1 MDTDTENEIVTVID
15 GDSDRPPGGMVWGS
29 FYETVASIKD
39 SLKVTHDIANGL
51 EASITFTESIKAL
64 LLISEA
70 ELKVTSELAGGES
83 YSEATPSLQAAVA
96 LTRGARHHLH
106 TESNDLDAVKG
117 IVDFLTTASQIMGM
131 DDGGDGCDVHRAMC
145 GRIIRHWDI
154 AAEKETQH

>member
-1 MDTDTENEIVTVID
+1 MDTDTENEIITVIE
-15 GDSDRPPGGMVWGS
+15 GDSDKPPGGMVWGS
-29 FYETVASIKD
+29 FYETIASIKD

-51 EASITFTESIKAL
+51 KASITFTESVRAL
-64 LLISEA
+64 LLITEA

-96 LTRGARHHLH
+96 LIRGVRHQLH
-106 TESNDLDAVKG
+106 SEANDMDAVKV
-117 IVDFLTTASQIMGM
+117 ILDLLTTASQIMGM

-145 GRIIRHWDI
+145 GRIIRHWDV

>member
-1 MDTDTENEIVTVID
+1 
-15 GDSDRPPGGMVWGS
+15 MVWGS

>member
-51 EASITFTESIKAL
+51 KASITFTESIKAL

-70 ELKVTSELAGGES
+70 DSKLRRNWRVV
-83 YSEATPSLQAAVA
+83 SLTARQA
-96 LTRGARHHLH
+96 
-106 TESNDLDAVKG
+106 
-117 IVDFLTTASQIMGM
+117 
-131 DDGGDGCDVHRAMC
+131 RAY
-145 GRIIRHWDI
+145 RLLLP
-154 AAEKETQH
+154 